1 MVDTKGEIDEDEPFV
16 DVCYISDLLVNLI
29 AGDSQQIG
37 ILTPQETTFADG
49 GGEFIPWSFDLF
61 SLGLDILLPKMTPE
75 TFKVEPRTPSATR
88 TDVGIRSLN
97 QRRIFLA

>member
-1 MVDTKGEIDEDEPFV
+1 MVDMKEDVDEDEPFV

-37 ILTPQETTFADG
+37 ILTPPETTFAEG
-49 GGEFIPWSFDLF
+49 GGDFIPWSFDLF

-75 TFKVEPRTPSATR
+75 TFKVELRTPSATG
-88 TDVGIRSLN
+88 TDVGIRSLDR
-97 QRRIFLA
+97 RRIFLG